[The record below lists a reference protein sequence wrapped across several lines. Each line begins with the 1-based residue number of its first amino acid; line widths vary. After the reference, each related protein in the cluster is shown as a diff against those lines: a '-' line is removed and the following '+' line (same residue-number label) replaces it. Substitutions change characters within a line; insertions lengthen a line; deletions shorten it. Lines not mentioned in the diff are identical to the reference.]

1 MLLMVPSEHEQ
12 ITEYWLW
19 DLPMLLMVPYKQS
32 GEFWLWN
39 LPMLLMI
46 PSNKFLHD
54 TDVHTVC

>member
-39 LPMLLMI
+39 PPMLLMI
-46 PSNKFLHD
+46 PSKQ
-54 TDVHTVC
+54 TPP